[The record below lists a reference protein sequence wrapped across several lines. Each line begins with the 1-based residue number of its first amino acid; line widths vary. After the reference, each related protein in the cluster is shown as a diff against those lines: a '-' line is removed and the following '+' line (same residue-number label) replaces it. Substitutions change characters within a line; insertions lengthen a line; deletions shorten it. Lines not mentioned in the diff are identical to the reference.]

1 MGAGGGAVSDNPAEP
16 GQEFVLTLSCPDR
29 PGIVRAVAAYLYQAG
44 CNILDSQ
51 QYADRN
57 ADRFFM
63 RVHVEILAAGDG
75 AGPGPGDAADSPAA
89 PSGRGLRARFGSIA
103 SEFGMD
109 WDLHD
114 LAVLPRVLI
123 MVSREGHC
131 LNDLL
136 YRRGA
141 ESLAIDIPLVV
152 GNHPDLG
159 PLATAHG
166 VPFEYVPTGADALS
180 RDQAEGRLLDLIE
193 CHRIDFVVLARYMR
207 ILSPGICAKLAG
219 RVINIHHS
227 FLPSFRGARPYH
239 QAHEH
244 GVKVIGATA
253 HYVTAELDEGPII
266 EQEVARVDHRCSPED
281 LSAIG
286 RDAERIAL
294 ARAVRWHAEHRIL
307 LHGRRTVIFR

>member
-1 MGAGGGAVSDNPAEP
+1 MLDGPAP
-16 GQEFVLTLSCPDR
+16 PHGEFVLTLSCPDR
-29 PGIVRAVAAYLYQAG
+29 PGIVHAVAAYLYGAS

-51 QYADRN
+51 QYADRI
-57 ADRFFM
+57 ARRFFM
-63 RVHVEILAAGDG
+63 RVHVEVLAS
-75 AGPGPGDAADSPAA
+75 AGPNAPAA
-89 PSGRGLRARFGSIA
+89 FDGPALRGGFGTIA

-109 WDLHD
+109 WELHD
-114 LAVLPRVLI
+114 LAVRPRVLI

-141 ESLAIDIPLVV
+141 ESLGIDIPLVV

-159 PLATAHG
+159 PLTGAHG
-166 VPFEYVPTGADALS
+166 VPFEHVPAGSDALS
-180 RDQAEGRLLDLIE
+180 REQAEGRLLDLIDS
-193 CHRIDFVVLARYMR
+193 HRIDFVVLARYMR
-207 ILSPGICAKLAG
+207 ILSPAICAKLAG

-227 FLPSFRGARPYH
+227 FLPSFRGARPHH

-266 EQEVARVDHRCSPED
+266 EQEVARVDHRSSPAE
-281 LSAIG
+281 LAAIG